1 MMRAFLRASAPRLV
15 LVLLAALMFYLM
27 EPGFH
32 AHEAAPAGDLDVQ
45 LGPLGISATLANLSG
60 LSMLILLAGFIAVD
74 RRRGYYRLLFAQPVN
89 PVLYYLARWALA
101 LALALGV
108 SAVFLWVGSYAAWG
122 EYRGGVEGLYLALLA
137 AIAYGGLIAFLSA
150 VLPRG
155 DAWVAVMLFLF
166 TFFWLQSL
174 SLGAEPFPAPL
185 RDALSLLLPPQ
196 TALQDVYD
204 ALLAG
209 KLDAAASAF
218 CAGYGVFWLAAAGLV
233 VHYRE
238 WP

>member
-1 MMRAFLRASAPRLV
+1 MRAFLRASVPRML
-15 LVLLAALMFYLM
+15 LVLLAALMFYVM

-32 AHEAAPAGDLDVQ
+32 AHEAPAPNLEAD

-74 RRRGYYRLLFAQPVN
+74 RRRGYYRLLFAHPVN
-89 PVLYYLARWALA
+89 PLLYYLGRWTLALVLA
-101 LALALGV
+101 LAS
-108 SAVFLWVGSYAAWG
+108 SAVFLVVGSYAAWG
-122 EYRGGVEGLYLALLA
+122 EYRGGASGLFLALLA

-150 VLPRG
+150 LLPRG
-155 DAWVAVMLFLF
+155 DAWVGVLLFLA

-174 SLGAEPFPAPL
+174 SLGAEPFVAPV
-185 RDALSLLLPPQ
+185 RDAISLLLPPQ

-204 ALLAG
+204 SLLQG
-209 KLDAAASAF
+209 KLDAGAAAF
-218 CAGYGVFWLAAAGLV
+218 SAGYGFFWLAAAGLLV
-233 VHYRE
+233 KLRE